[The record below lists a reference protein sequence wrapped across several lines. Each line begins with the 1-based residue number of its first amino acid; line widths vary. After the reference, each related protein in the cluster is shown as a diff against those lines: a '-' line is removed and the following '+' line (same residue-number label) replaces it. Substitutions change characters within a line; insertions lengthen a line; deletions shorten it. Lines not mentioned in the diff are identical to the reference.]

1 MSSLLGS
8 MYTGNSGIQVNGIGV
23 SVVGDNIA
31 NTNTTGFK
39 ASRAHFQ
46 ETFSQMMVNTRGS
59 DQLGKGATLQRIE
72 KMFSAGSFKA
82 TGVPTDMAI
91 NGDGFFITNDP
102 QQPGANMYTR
112 AGAFRFD
119 NENYLVD
126 PGGNRV
132 QGFSAGTDGTVN
144 TALGDIQLDAS
155 MMPPSATT
163 TVEMQANLNPEPSEA
178 GQPPDTFRQGMT
190 IYDSTGVSRQV
201 TAVFTPNAGNA
212 GQWDVTL
219 EVPTS
224 DLAAPADPNAEFE
237 SINVGSITF
246 NDSGRLDQQNLNNPV
261 AIGWNNAAAGAVS
274 FDFGD
279 DIQGGGTG
287 ASGVTQYA
295 LQPSQLSDL
304 QTDGNAPGSLD
315 GVIIDDQGRINMA
328 YTNGETRIAGQ
339 VALARFND
347 PTELVSVGGNGFIAS
362 PASGEAVVGN
372 PGTGGRGAVQSGAL
386 EMSNVELSEQFVDLI
401 AFQRGYQ
408 GNARTITTADNLLQ
422 EVIQLV
428 R

>member
-31 NTNTTGFK
+31 NSNTTGFK
-39 ASRAHFQ
+39 AGRAHFQ

-72 KMFSAGSFKA
+72 KIFAAGSFKA

-91 NGDGFFITNDP
+91 NGDGFFVTRDA
-102 QQPGANMYTR
+102 QRPGANMYTR

-119 NENYLVD
+119 DASFLVD
-126 PGGNRV
+126 PSGNRV
-132 QGFSAGTDGTVN
+132 QGFTSNADGTTS
-144 TALGDIQLDAS
+144 TALSDIQLDTS
-155 MMPPSATT
+155 MMPPTATEN
-163 TVEMQANLNPEPSEA
+163 VAFQANINPEPPEP
-178 GQPPDTFRQGMT
+178 GQPPETFRQGMT
-190 IYDSTGVSRQV
+190 LYDSTGVSHQV
-201 TAVFTPNAGNA
+201 SVIFTPAAAA
-212 GQWDVTL
+212 GQWDVSM
-219 EVPTS
+219 EVPATEVN
-224 DLAAPADPNAEFE
+224 DAAPGDEVQIIAM
-237 SINVGSITF
+237 GSLTF
-246 NDSGRLDQQNLNNPV
+246 NDSGRLDTEAINNP
-261 AIGWNNAAAGAVS
+261 ITINWDGAAAGQVN

-279 DIQGGGTG
+279 AIADGGTG
-287 ASGVTQYA
+287 ASGTTQYA

-315 GVIIDDQGRINMA
+315 NVVIDDQGRINMA

-347 PTELVSVGGNGFIAS
+347 PTELVAVGGNGFIAS
-362 PASGEAVVGN
+362 PGSGEAVIGS

-386 EMSNVELSEQFVDLI
+386 EMSNVELSEEFVDLI
-401 AFQRGYQ
+401 AYQRGYQ